1 MLLPAPHWLRLM
13 MLGGCPGP
21 SAAVGGVHWVST
33 GDSGGVISTADMFC
47 AIDCSAFAGMYPS
60 SRPASR
66 AVSGG
71 VTVTSASGG
80 LVMAICTVVVLPTK
94 TGSVPRGP
102 PSTVSSELDSRF
114 SVSYQGPH
122 EPSVCLAR
130 TRAEVPVRS
139 FPVSATIENGA
150 DWLISRMVSPPPTP
164 AKGWC
169 TRIVSSA
176 LGTSCPLVP
185 ETPVNVNGTA
195 TTVAAMAVNK
205 IVGTGRRDD
214 TP

>member
-1 MLLPAPHWLRLM
+1 M
-13 MLGGCPGP
+13 
-21 SAAVGGVHWVST
+21 
-33 GDSGGVISTADMFC
+33 
-47 AIDCSAFAGMYPS
+47 
-60 SRPASR
+60 
-66 AVSGG
+66 
-71 VTVTSASGG
+71 
-80 LVMAICTVVVLPTK
+80 
-94 TGSVPRGP
+94 
-102 PSTVSSELDSRF
+102 
-114 SVSYQGPH
+114 
-122 EPSVCLAR
+122 
-130 TRAEVPVRS
+130 RS
-139 FPVSATIENGA
+139 FPVRATIENGA

-214 TP
+214 TPRCYVWVSCCRRFDTDYWGLCDY